1 MSSIKNQL
9 LQGFS
14 PDDAYP
20 SGPPLFMET
29 PRPGSPL
36 AQIEFPDV
44 DEVKLSKSTSSFG
57 FSGKTF
63 DQYCDWFS
71 R

>member
-1 MSSIKNQL
+1 MFFYIFQVDLSSIKNQL

-20 SGPPLFMET
+20 SGPALFMET

-36 AQIEFPDV
+36 AQIEFPGF
-44 DEVKLSKSTSSFG
+44 DEVKLSKITSP
-57 FSGKTF
+57 FSL
-63 DQYCDWFS
+63 S
-71 R
+71 